1 MKLHSIFSTSSSYR
15 PMRRIASALSRIALA
30 SVLAAGAASCEDD
43 FEPPH
48 LDYMSVG
55 EDVAVTIPISLPK
68 MDVQSRAS
76 VNDTY
81 LNAVHSLWIG
91 IFDENGNMTSRVDGK
106 DSNFGWYTK
115 AELKDYVEPQLKDVT
130 VYAKTGPSYIVA
142 VANVENAMG
151 VTPDNMTPRPLTAL
165 LTEVTTATNPW
176 QAFNNIAIQ
185 SYVEGTSGSGGNDG
199 TDGTDIRLPHN
210 YMNGFVMSGC
220 FVNTHGANPADWQRF
235 NHKTYTIPSNNG
247 SPSVSLTDGAIH
259 LRRLQSHITFDI
271 TSAYS
276 ESSTEDI
283 VDVEV
288 TGLQVCNMPR
298 YSWVYERNGEY
309 NGKTNFSDLATNQGE
324 NGNASKYVEEVLNFS
339 SAYIDVTNEGTVKH
353 QKFDFWQTEN
363 KHTTTGL
370 TDYNGREE
378 RKGKDD
384 PAHGIFTAL
393 VGDQDWTS
401 DNLASYIVLTCKVT
415 YRRRHSVANNGVI
428 GDLNDDG
435 LLRTGIVRYTIHH
448 GYVGSINNN
457 ATTADPNDFN
467 CYRNC
472 DYTYNVSITG
482 LDQVVVEAHLG
493 NPRNGVEGIVADVE
507 SQTVQLDAHYSQF
520 NIVLTSTEI
529 NNDGFSF
536 LISSPFGDETHT
548 YMVGGE
554 NSDFSEFENETDND
568 LRRLFEWIE
577 IKKTDNATTYAAY
590 KPTNDSEGVMPFWQF
605 VRDLKAGNLP
615 PRLQPNTGADTYYT
629 IFINEYTYEP
639 RVGETNYGNEEATKN
654 WHNYVNRPDR
664 EFYILTTR
672 AVSSDTHSIYARSK
686 YAIRQSSIQ
695 TYYASEGNVAE
706 TAIGIEHVNET
717 QGLNLRNNY
726 AVPDVEGNR
735 LRSRDNGRWN
745 VAQWLGGSRST
756 SGGVQSITF
765 TTNITKS
772 WATVLDKNNDNT
784 DDSKKTDKLQKISPI
799 NSRYGLQNGPAI
811 VSLSSGYNPA
821 NTSSGTGYTHL
832 PATAQLTGDINQ
844 SAYDPRMNSS
854 DRADYIEAINACMN
868 RNRDENGNG
877 YIDEEELKWYV
888 PASGKYL
895 RAILGRHSLKN
906 PLMPYKDV
914 SALPD
919 VYNER
924 NSRYLIYASN
934 DMVLWAIEGL
944 SAADWT
950 NTTDYDYIRDD
961 GVPRMQPAWQVRCI
975 RNLGTDLRAIR
986 NQERV
991 TRAYEYD
998 ETNRTVKMTYYDNSS
1013 IRTSRIDVSGNSAS
1027 GSMPIH
1033 DVTSNYNMVYK
1044 AFQISTAEHITGFI
1058 TETSLKDSI
1067 QAANSFCAAYRETNA
1082 NRGWRLPNQK
1092 EIAIMVNLH
1101 ADQRYTIF
1109 STSGNDF
1116 SGTLTNGTTESAAYA
1131 MTCTYAYFEN
1141 GKDNGSLAGGTDY
1154 SNTLYNHNFISS
1166 LVTRGTQMSPGNF
1179 GDGRRFYIR
1188 CVRDVEP

>member
-30 SVLAAGAASCEDD
+30 AVLAAGAASCEDD

-76 VNDTY
+76 VDDTY

-91 IFDENGNMTSRVDGK
+91 IFDQNGKMTSRVDGK

-151 VTPDNMTPRPLTAL
+151 VTSGTMTARPLKEL
-165 LTEVTTATNPW
+165 LNEVTTATNPW
-176 QAFNNIAIQ
+176 QAFNDIAIQ

-220 FVNTHGANPADWQRF
+220 FVNTHGANPADWQGF
-235 NHKTYTIPSNNG
+235 NHKTYTIPNNNG

-309 NGKTNFSDLATNQGE
+309 NGKTNFSDLATSQGE
-324 NGNASKYVEEVLNFS
+324 NGDASKYVEEVLNFS
-339 SAYIDVTNEGTVKH
+339 SAYIDVTNVGDVKH
-353 QKFDFWQTEN
+353 QRFDFWQTEN

-370 TDYNGREE
+370 NDYNDREV
-378 RKGKDD
+378 RKGNED
-384 PAHGIFTAL
+384 PAHGIFKAL
-393 VGDQDWTS
+393 VGNQDWTS

-415 YRRRHSVANNGVI
+415 YRRRHSVDNNGVI

-548 YMVGGE
+548 YMVGE

-590 KPTNDSEGVMPFWQF
+590 KPTDDSEGVMPFWQF
-605 VRDLKAGNLP
+605 VRDLKAGKLP
-615 PRLQPNTGADTYYT
+615 QRLQPNTGADTYYT

-639 RVGETNYGNEEATKN
+639 RVGEANYGNEEATKN

-726 AVPDVEGNR
+726 VVPQASI
-735 LRSRDNGRWN
+735 SRDNGRWN
-745 VAQWLGGSRST
+745 VAQWLGGSSSNT
-756 SGGVQSITF
+756 GGVQSITF
-765 TTNITKS
+765 TTNSTKS

-784 DDSKKTDKLQKISPI
+784 DNSKKTDKLQKIP
-799 NSRYGLQNGPAI
+799 NVTNLQNGPAI
-811 VSLSSGYNPA
+811 QSLESGYNPA
-821 NTSSGTGYTHL
+821 VPDSKEKGYTHL
-832 PATAQLTGDINQ
+832 PATASLTGDILP
-844 SAYDPRMNSS
+844 SAYDPQASS
-854 DRADYIEAINACMN
+854 TTRSNYIEAINVCMN
-868 RNRDENGNG
+868 RNRDDNGDG

-895 RAILGRHSLKN
+895 RAILGRKSLKT
-906 PLMPYKDV
+906 PLMPYTQIP
-914 SALPD
+914 ALPKLK
-919 VYNER
+919 NAL

-934 DMVLWAIEGL
+934 NNVVYAMEGL
-944 SAADWT
+944 SAGEWKVPASYAVT
-950 NTTDYDYIRDD
+950 NEEAQY
-961 GVPRMQPAWQVRCI
+961 VQLQPAWQVRCI
-975 RNLGTDLRAIR
+975 RNLGTDLTAIR
-986 NQERV
+986 NEERV
-991 TRAYEYD
+991 QRAYDHD
-998 ETNRTVKMTYYDNSS
+998 ETNHIIRMTYYDDQS
-1013 IRTSRIDVSGNSAS
+1013 IRLTPITVGGNTAT
-1027 GSMPIH
+1027 GSMTLH
-1033 DVTSNYNMVYK
+1033 SVTDPMNMVYK
-1044 AFQISTAEHITGFI
+1044 AFQYSTQDIWSENLYFNKTV
-1058 TETSLKDSI
+1058 
-1067 QAANSFCAAYRETNA
+1067 NSNTYTADKLSNYIATDPCSGLGDN
-1082 NRGWRLPNQK
+1082 WRLPNQK
-1092 EIAIMVNLH
+1092 ELAILANYGLLDVLNN
-1101 ADQRYTIF
+1101 YT
-1109 STSGNDF
+1109 SNDAQQYALSCTYSYYSSISPF
-1116 SGTLTNGTTESAAYA
+1116 TGGGTLNTDNYDHSIIGSTARGGVQINASTMRDSQGTNQNNKSRQ
-1131 MTCTYAYFEN
+1131 
-1141 GKDNGSLAGGTDY
+1141 L
-1154 SNTLYNHNFISS
+1154 
-1166 LVTRGTQMSPGNF
+1166 LV
-1179 GDGRRFYIR
+1179 R
-1188 CVRDVEP
+1188 CVRDYIE